1 MLKHSK
7 TSPLKVSLLTIS
19 PHNRAILEF
28 FFAGAGRNLFRV
40 VSEVE
45 ADAFILDHDYP
56 GAKEDWDRHANSR
69 KPGIILSVHSVE
81 LPNTIW
87 IPKPLTSK
95 ALSEAAE
102 RVYGLLEQSESGA
115 STSSPSVLADKS
127 PTKVDR
133 YSLPESPRQTASDP
147 VRDTL
152 FRDMPQPFGIQPNA
166 ARKARSL
173 LMDTADEEVAPPPPK
188 PVEKKVETSFK
199 GVFDPAETD
208 ISMDEIGRPSQ
219 TTISPEEAER
229 RWKQLCGEQDDVQN
243 PATWK
248 AEAVMFTPEN
258 YLLASILEAV
268 KTARD
273 TSQMVQIKLPSFDYV
288 LIRPEVHYVYSTI
301 DTRSDKFA
309 SLCNNPLQTGEIALH
324 IPGGA
329 ELAQLEKQ
337 AENDTDATL
346 DLEAFVWV
354 CCLLTAK
361 GRLARG
367 VDINQKVALKHWPNL
382 TRLEQFPHIMRIS
395 ALWNQRP
402 STLFDIAKALNVPQ
416 RYVFSFY
423 TAANTLNLFELDQ
436 TKLKSREKEKPKE
449 SRGLFSRLLKRLLGG
464 GSK

>member
-7 TSPLKVSLLTIS
+7 TSPLKVALLTIS

-28 FFAGAGRNLFRV
+28 FFAGAGRNLFKV
-40 VSEVE
+40 VTEVE

-56 GAKEDWDRHANSR
+56 GAKDDWDRHANSH
-69 KPGIILSVHSVE
+69 KPGIILSVHAVDM
-81 LPNTIW
+81 PNTIW

-95 ALSEAAE
+95 ALTEAAE
-102 RVYGLLEQSESGA
+102 RVYDLLDKLAAGSATGFADTLSHKPTERFSVPDQVRHEPSPA
-115 STSSPSVLADKS
+115 SS
-127 PTKVDR
+127 R
-133 YSLPESPRQTASDP
+133 E
-147 VRDTL
+147 L
-152 FRDMPQPFGIQPNA
+152 FRDMPQPFGMPSHTTP
-166 ARKARSL
+166 RKSRAFL
-173 LMDTADEEVAPPPPK
+173 LDEPEEALPPPK
-188 PVEKKVETSFK
+188 PVEKKVETSFQ

-208 ISMDEIGRPSQ
+208 ISMDEIARPSEP
-219 TTISPEEAER
+219 TISPEEAER
-229 RWKQLCGEQDDVQN
+229 RWKLLCGEQEDVQN

-258 YLLASILEAV
+258 YLLASVLDAV
-268 KTARD
+268 KTACEKRQ
-273 TSQMVQIKLPSFDYV
+273 SVQIKLPSFDYV
-288 LIRPEVHYVYSTI
+288 FIRPEVSYVYSTI

-329 ELAQLEKQ
+329 ELEQLEKQ
-337 AENDTDATL
+337 AENDADATL
-346 DLEAFVWV
+346 DLEAFVWI
-354 CCLLTAK
+354 CSLLTAK

-367 VDINQKVALKHWPNL
+367 VDVNQKVALKHWPNL
-382 TRLEQFPHIMRIS
+382 TRLEQFPHIMRIA
-395 ALWNQRP
+395 ALWQQRP

>member
-7 TSPLKVSLLTIS
+7 TSPLKVALLTIS
-19 PHNRAILEF
+19 PLNRAILEF

-40 VSEVE
+40 VTEVE

-56 GAKEDWDRHANSR
+56 GAKEDWDRHANSQ
-69 KPGIILSVHSVE
+69 KPGIILSVHAVE

-102 RVYGLLEQSESGA
+102 RVYDLVDKLMGGAREATPTMSVDNARVKPAEPSVGA
-115 STSSPSVLADKS
+115 SSVRHDSPPSSHD
-127 PTKVDR
+127 
-133 YSLPESPRQTASDP
+133 
-147 VRDTL
+147 L
-152 FRDMPQPFGIQPNA
+152 FREMPQPFGISSHAQRKSRAFLLDEPEQP
-166 ARKARSL
+166 S
-173 LMDTADEEVAPPPPK
+173 PPPK
-188 PVEKKVETSFK
+188 VEKKVETSFQ

-208 ISMDEIGRPSQ
+208 ISMEEIARPTESS
-219 TTISPEEAER
+219 ISPEEAER
-229 RWKQLCGEQDDVQN
+229 RWKQLCGEQEDVQN

-248 AEAVMFTPEN
+248 PEAVMFTPEN
-258 YLLASILEAV
+258 YLLSSILDAV
-268 KTARD
+268 KTAREKRQ
-273 TSQMVQIKLPSFDYV
+273 SVQVKLPSFDYV
-288 LIRPEVHYVYSTI
+288 LIRPEVSYVYSSI
-301 DTRSDKFA
+301 DIRSDKFA

-329 ELAQLEKQ
+329 ELEQLEKQ
-337 AENDTDATL
+337 AENDADATL

-354 CCLLTAK
+354 SSLLTAK

-382 TRLEQFPHIMRIS
+382 TRFEQFPHIMRIA